1 MVRIR
6 LRRVGAKNKPAYR
19 VVIADAR
26 APRDGAFIE
35 TIGYYN
41 PVTNPE
47 TVVIDEEKAIKWL
60 KNGAQPSAT
69 VLTLLSKLGITDKV
83 KPAPSKKKSKAKLTA
98 KGKLKPS
105 PTKRSRAKSTT
116 KETT

>member
-6 LRRVGAKNKPAYR
+6 LRRVGTKNKPVYR

-26 APRDGAFIE
+26 APRDGTFIE

-47 TVVIDEEKAIKWL
+47 TVVIDEERAMKWL
-60 KNGAQPSAT
+60 RNGAQPSAT
-69 VLTLLSKLGITDKV
+69 VLTLLSKLGITDKA
-83 KPAPSKKKSKAKLTA
+83 KPGPAKKKAKAKVKAEA
-98 KGKLKPS
+98 KPKAKPG
-105 PTKRSRAKSTT
+105 
-116 KETT
+116 